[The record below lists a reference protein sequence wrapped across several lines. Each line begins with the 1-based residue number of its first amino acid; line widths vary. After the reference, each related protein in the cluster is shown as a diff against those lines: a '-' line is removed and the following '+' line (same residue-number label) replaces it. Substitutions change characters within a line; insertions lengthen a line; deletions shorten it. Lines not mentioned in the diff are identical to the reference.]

1 MTPAEVITFL
11 RRYNEWRRTDDRY
24 GMPYPDP
31 REIGEA
37 IDAAVE
43 MIERL
48 EEAEASA
55 AWYERRCSALQEQQS
70 NMRDP
75 ERTIVCDI
83 LANGAVLPPDFA
95 GDRYAIKDTPEKSK

>member
-1 MTPAEVITFL
+1 MTKDEFQKAVDDVIEDCLRNDYTFGSYA
-11 RRYNEWRRTDDRY
+11 RRVT
-24 GMPYPDP
+24 
-31 REIGEA
+31 EA
-37 IDAAVE
+37 VWPV
-43 MIERL
+43 L

-95 GDRYAIKDTPEKSK
+95 GDRYAIKDTSEESK

>member
-1 MTPAEVITFL
+1 MTPAEVTTTL
-11 RRYNEWRRTDDRY
+11 RQFNAWRRDFDDKIAQ
-24 GMPYPDP
+24 PDSF
-31 REIGEA
+31 EIGEA

-48 EEAEASA
+48 EEAESSA
-55 AWYERRCSALQEQQS
+55 AWYERRCTALQEQQS
-70 NMRDP
+70 AMRDP

-95 GDRYAIKDTPEKSK
+95 GDRYAIKDTSEESK

>member
-1 MTPAEVITFL
+1 MTPTETATFL

-24 GMPYPDP
+24 GLPYPDP

-37 IDAAVE
+37 IDAAIE

-48 EEAEASA
+48 EAAESSV
-55 AWYERRCSALQEQQS
+55 AWQQRRWMALQMHQKK
-70 NMRDP
+70 MREP

-83 LANGAVLPPDFA
+83 LANGELMHPTVA
-95 GDRYAIKDTPEKSK
+95 GNRYSVMEKSK